1 MGVMWPDRRRCHV
14 QLQRCRSFVCAAL
27 RTGIV
32 PRKHKCRA
40 VRGVPSASAL
50 PRSSARSGG
59 PSPCGSVLIVFSG
72 HAEDARHP
80 IASQEPAAETDQ
92 NPTRYPTLQP
102 LHARGESPKTFSRE
116 TLPPRSIPYRR
127 NSRSVARM
135 PSGML
140 LGMRKRQT
148 GPPTTILVRLSYA
161 APRFSDAFLL
171 CPPRAAHDGPGGVS
185 PAVAYARAVNA
196 EPWEGGASPAGSGM
210 PPILLSP
217 NAAARIASPACRG
230 RLARATRAGPSRP
243 PALRKFRYAR

>member
-59 PSPCGSVLIVFSG
+59 PSLCGSVLIVFSG

-135 PSGML
+135 PSGMP
-140 LGMRKRQT
+140 LGMQEANRASHHDSRT
-148 GPPTTILVRLSYA
+148 AELRRTTVFRRVPPL
-161 APRFSDAFLL
+161 P
-171 CPPRAAHDGPGGVS
+171 
-185 PAVAYARAVNA
+185 
-196 EPWEGGASPAGSGM
+196 
-210 PPILLSP
+210 
-217 NAAARIASPACRG
+217 AAR
-230 RLARATRAGPSRP
+230 GP
-243 PALRKFRYAR
+243 

>member
-102 LHARGESPKTFSRE
+102 LHARGESTKTFSRE
-116 TLPPRSIPYRR
+116 TLQVDPLPPKQQIGRTHAVRHASWYAQEANRASHHDSRTAELRR
-127 NSRSVARM
+127 TTVFRRV
-135 PSGML
+135 
-140 LGMRKRQT
+140 
-148 GPPTTILVRLSYA
+148 PPL
-161 APRFSDAFLL
+161 P
-171 CPPRAAHDGPGGVS
+171 
-185 PAVAYARAVNA
+185 
-196 EPWEGGASPAGSGM
+196 
-210 PPILLSP
+210 
-217 NAAARIASPACRG
+217 AAR
-230 RLARATRAGPSRP
+230 GP
-243 PALRKFRYAR
+243 